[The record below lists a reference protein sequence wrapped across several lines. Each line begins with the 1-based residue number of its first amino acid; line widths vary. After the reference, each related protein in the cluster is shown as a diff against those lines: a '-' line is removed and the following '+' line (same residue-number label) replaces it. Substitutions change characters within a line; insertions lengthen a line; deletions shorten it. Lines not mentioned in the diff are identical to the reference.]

1 MLNVTQFNNKDINN
15 LNKINKEPKKTFLQR
30 KLANDP
36 EVYEKCPVSVSIRE
50 MQVKTLVRDF

>member
-1 MLNVTQFNNKDINN
+1 M
-15 LNKINKEPKKTFLQR
+15 NKEPKKTFLQR